1 MKRFPRIFLGIALC
15 LFCFVPPANADTFT
29 VADIRIEGLQRV
41 SAGTL
46 FQSFPIDVG
55 DTIDESSL
63 VEATRSLFKSGFF
76 DDIQL
81 GRDGDVLIVQVA
93 ERPSI
98 SAIGISGNKVI
109 KTDDLKEGLKQSGL
123 TEGEIFKRATLEAL
137 EQELARQYI
146 SQGRYGVEIK
156 TEVIEQPR
164 NRVSLLINVV
174 EGTAAKIKQINI
186 VGNRVFK
193 DKDLKN
199 LFKSRRTN
207 WLSFIRGD
215 DKYSREKING
225 DLERLRSR
233 YLDNGYIKFA
243 IESTQVSITPDKKN
257 VYINI
262 NITEGDRYSFGEIT
276 FAGDL
281 VVDEA
286 ELRKNMSIKT
296 GDFFSNE
303 ALISNTAVLTDR
315 LGDDGYTFAN
325 VNGIPDINDETRTV
339 NIKIFVDP
347 GNRAYVRRIN
357 FSGNTLTADEV
368 LRREMR
374 QQESAWASNKKIQQ
388 SKLRLE
394 RLGFFKEVNV
404 ETRQVPG
411 TTDQIDVNYSVE
423 EQPTGS
429 INFSLGYS
437 QGSGFLIGAGVSQ
450 KNFLGTGK
458 NVSIAANRSSV
469 GSFYNFSYLDPYY
482 TIDGVSRGFNIFFK
496 ERDFDEDD
504 TSSFRTD
511 SYGAGVTF
519 GYPISESQTLS
530 FRFGVENTKIKLGTF
545 PVSEIL
551 GFITEEGDDINE
563 FQITGT
569 WRQSRLNRGFFATKG
584 SSQSLSVELAVPGSD
599 TTYYK
604 ITYKG
609 QVYFPIFDQLTLK
622 LRGNFGYA
630 DTLDSSKPFPFYNNF
645 FAGGIDSV
653 RGFENNTLGPRS
665 TPDPLDPDQGPDSFG
680 GNVKTTGGVELIFP
694 TPFLTDK
701 RSVRTLLFVDA
712 GNVFN
717 TDCPS
722 TSPNCIDFDLGEL
735 RYSTGIG
742 VTWLSGFGP
751 LTFSLAKALNE
762 GDFDETEVFQFSF
775 GTTF

>member
-1 MKRFPRIFLGIALC
+1 V
-15 LFCFVPPANADTFT
+15 LFFTGFAPLANADTFS
-29 VADIRIEGLQRV
+29 VADIRLEGLQRV

-46 FQSFPIDVG
+46 FQSFPINVG
-55 DTIDESSL
+55 DTVDESGL
-63 VEATRSLFKSGFF
+63 IDATRSLFKTGFF

-137 EQELARQYI
+137 EQELTRQYI
-146 SQGRYGVEIK
+146 SQGRYGVEVR
-156 TEVIEQPR
+156 TDVIEQPR

-174 EGTAAKIKQINI
+174 EGTAAKIKQVNI

-199 LFKSRRTN
+199 LLKSRSTN

-215 DKYSREKING
+215 DKYSREKLNG
-225 DLERLRSR
+225 DLESLRSK
-233 YLDNGYIKFA
+233 YLDNGYIKFS

-262 NITEGDRYSFGEIT
+262 NITEGEQYRFKAIT

-281 VVDEA
+281 VVKED
-286 ELRKNMSIKT
+286 ELRKIMTINP
-296 GDFFSNE
+296 GDVFSNE
-303 ALISNTAVLTDR
+303 LLVSNSATLTDR

-325 VNGIPDINDETRTV
+325 VNAIPSINEDTKTVDIS
-339 NIKIFVDP
+339 IFIDP
-347 GNRAYVRRIN
+347 GKRAYVRRIN
-357 FSGNTLTADEV
+357 FTGNTVTADEV

-388 SKLRLE
+388 SKVRLE
-394 RLGFFKEVNV
+394 RLGFFKSVNV

-411 TTDQIDVNYSVE
+411 SSDQLDVNYSVE

-437 QGSGFLIGAGVSQ
+437 QGSGLFFGAGVSQ
-450 KNFLGTGK
+450 NNFLGTGK
-458 NVSIAANRSSV
+458 NVSIAANQSSV
-469 GSFYNFSYLDPYY
+469 STFYNFSYLDPYY
-482 TIDGVSRGFNIFFK
+482 SIDGVSRGFNIFYK
-496 ERDFDEDD
+496 TRDFDEDD

-511 SYGAGVTF
+511 SAGAGVTF
-519 GYPISESQTLS
+519 GYPISETQTLA
-530 FRFGVENTKIKLGTF
+530 FRFGVESTKVKVGSY
-545 PVSEIL
+545 PVAEINE
-551 GFITEEGDDINE
+551 FIGDEGDQIDE

-569 WRQSRLNRGFFATKG
+569 WRQSKLNRGFFATKG
-584 SSQSLSVELAVPGSD
+584 SSQNLSIEIAVPGSD
-599 TTYYK
+599 LTYYR

-609 QVYFPIFDQLTLK
+609 QVYFPIFDDFALK
-622 LRGNFGYA
+622 LRANLGYGDSFGSTGTY
-630 DTLDSSKPFPFYNNF
+630 PFYNHF

-665 TPDPLDPDQGPDSFG
+665 TPDPGDPDQGPDPFG
-680 GNVKTTGGVELIFP
+680 GNLMTTGGVEFIFP
-694 TPFLTDK
+694 APFLTDK

-717 TDCPS
+717 TDCP
-722 TSPNCIDFDLGEL
+722 TSSVNCLEFDVGEI
-735 RYSTGIG
+735 RYGAG
-742 VTWLSGFGP
+742 FGLTWLSGLGP

-762 GDFDETEVFQFSF
+762 GDFDETEFFQFSF